1 MKNFEFYAPTRVIFG
16 KDSEK
21 QIGTIIKNQNCKKV
35 LVHFGGSSAKKSGLL
50 DKIFESLKKAEID
63 YVSLGGVV
71 PNPRLSKVYEGIN
84 LCKKEKVDF
93 ILAVGGGSVIDSAKA
108 IGYGIANECDVWD
121 IYSKK
126 VIPTGCLPVGA
137 VLTIAAAGSE
147 MSNSSVITN
156 EEGWL
161 KRGCNSEYAR
171 CKFAIMNPELTYTL
185 PKYQTASGA
194 TDILM
199 HTMERYFT
207 KEQSMEI
214 TDRISEGLMRTVIHN
229 VKILMKNPKDYNARA
244 EVMWAGSL
252 SHNDLTGCGSV
263 GDWSCHQ
270 LEHEL
275 GGVFDV
281 AHGAG
286 LAAVW
291 GSWARYVYKSNI
303 SRFVQFSV
311 NVMGITNDFY
321 NPEKV
326 VLEGIGAM
334 ESFYHSIDMP
344 ISIKELGV
352 NLTDDQIDEL
362 AYKCSFKDTRTIG
375 EFQKLNMEDMKKIY
389 IMAR

>member
-1 MKNFEFYAPTRVIFG
+1 
-16 KDSEK
+16 
-21 QIGTIIKNQNCKKV
+21 
-35 LVHFGGSSAKKSGLL
+35 
-50 DKIFESLKKAEID
+50 
-63 YVSLGGVV
+63 
-71 PNPRLSKVYEGIN
+71 
-84 LCKKEKVDF
+84 
-93 ILAVGGGSVIDSAKA
+93 
-108 IGYGIANECDVWD
+108 
-121 IYSKK
+121 
-126 VIPTGCLPVGA
+126 
-137 VLTIAAAGSE
+137 
-147 MSNSSVITN
+147 
-156 EEGWL
+156 
-161 KRGCNSEYAR
+161 
-171 CKFAIMNPELTYTL
+171 
-185 PKYQTASGA
+185 
-194 TDILM
+194 
-199 HTMERYFT
+199 
-207 KEQSMEI
+207 
-214 TDRISEGLMRTVIHN
+214 
-229 VKILMKNPKDYNARA
+229 
-244 EVMWAGSL
+244 MWAGSL

-303 SRFVQFSV
+303 SRFVQFAV

-326 VLEGIGAM
+326 ALEGIGAM